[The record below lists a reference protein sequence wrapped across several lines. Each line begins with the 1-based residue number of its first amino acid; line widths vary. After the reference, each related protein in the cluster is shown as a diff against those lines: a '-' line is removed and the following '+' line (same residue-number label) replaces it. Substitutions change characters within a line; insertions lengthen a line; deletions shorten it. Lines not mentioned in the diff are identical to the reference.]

1 MVLSKPTL
9 PLPSVH
15 RFRYSS
21 VFHDGKMTPIRAT
34 LKEVWNHLSWLDLL
48 SAFLV
53 IAGSALQLLN
63 FNAGPS
69 NFLKYLAVLAA
80 LYLLVRFIGWWRS
93 RLLWSLRN
101 RLIVAYLF
109 IAFVPILLILTL
121 VFLAGRI
128 LYSQLGAY
136 LLHEDIQQRIE
147 MIEDISEHI
156 AVAHQAL
163 PPGVT
168 QEESE
173 RILAAQ
179 YRAVHDRD
187 LPGLAITFSSDSS
200 LLRKLDQSGKKSFA
214 GLLQQ
219 ADELSLTSL
228 KVIPDRKG
236 ERVVTVRVPVTP
248 VFLATIAPDL
258 GAIQLNLMEHY
269 TSGKEPVYSSGVEQ
283 YRVAKPIPAHN
294 RGLQPAAFWM
304 DTPVNVVSSFDSVFV
319 GKDGKVDPLR
329 PVLAVFNARP
339 SKLNG
344 RIFASFGELRLF
356 YLFGFILAAV
366 VFLLIE
372 AAAFVTGFV
381 LTRRITRAIADL
393 YRATQYVKSGDF
405 SHRVPIEHHDQLGE
419 LGQSFNEM
427 TGSISG
433 LIEEQN
439 KRQRLENEIS
449 IAREVQNQLF
459 PSTLPSVPGVEIEAI
474 CKAARSVSGDYYDF
488 IQLSPTHVAI
498 AIADIS
504 GKGISAA
511 LLMASLQAAL
521 RSQMLT
527 DGTERLCTAE
537 LVARLNK
544 HLVRNTGD
552 DRFATFFIA
561 VYDSATRT
569 LRYTNAGHLPSFLV
583 CHGKSERLD
592 KGGMVLGVLED
603 YGYEEGSIVVGPD
616 ALLIGYSDGLVE
628 PENVYGEEFGIRR
641 LEETSVRLQGA
652 APLMVAESLMAAA
665 EEWAGTP
672 EQADDMTV
680 IVARLR

>member
-1 MVLSKPTL
+1 
-9 PLPSVH
+9 
-15 RFRYSS
+15 
-21 VFHDGKMTPIRAT
+21 MTPIRAT

-319 GKDGKVDPLR
+319 GKDDKVDPLR

-366 VFLLIE
+366 IFLLIE

-641 LEETSVRLQGA
+641 LEESAVRLHGA

>member
-1 MVLSKPTL
+1 
-9 PLPSVH
+9 
-15 RFRYSS
+15 
-21 VFHDGKMTPIRAT
+21 MTPIRAT
-34 LKEVWNHLSWLDLL
+34 LKEVWNRLSWLDLL
-48 SAFLV
+48 SVLFV
-53 IAGSALQLLN
+53 IAGLVLQLSG

-80 LYLLVRFIGWWRS
+80 LYLLVRLIGWWRS

-101 RLIVAYLF
+101 RLIVAYLL
-109 IAFVPILLILTL
+109 IAFVPILLIVTL
-121 VFLAGRI
+121 VFLAARI

-136 LLHEDIQQRIE
+136 LLHEDIQERIE
-147 MIEDISEHI
+147 VIADLSEHI
-156 AVAHQAL
+156 AVGHQTL
-163 PPGVT
+163 PPGIT
-168 QEESE
+168 REESE

-179 YRAVHDRD
+179 SHTVHDRD
-187 LPGLAITFSSDSS
+187 LPGLSISFSSDTS
-200 LLRKLDQSGKKSFA
+200 LLRKITSPGKDSFA
-214 GLLQQ
+214 GLLQLG
-219 ADELSLTSL
+219 DELSLTSL
-228 KVIPDRKG
+228 RIIPDRHG
-236 ERVVTVRVPVTP
+236 ERVVTLRVPVTSTSD
-248 VFLATIAPDL
+248 FLTTVAPDL
-258 GAIQLNLMEHY
+258 GAIQLNLLEHY
-269 TSGKEPVYSSGVEQ
+269 TGGGGQQSVIYSSGEEQ
-283 YRVAKPIPAHN
+283 YKVAGRLVARN

-339 SKLNG
+339 SKLNS
-344 RIFASFGELRLF
+344 RIFASFGELRLY
-356 YLFGFILAAV
+356 YLILFVMAGIA
-366 VFLLIE
+366 FLLIE
-372 AAAFVTGFV
+372 LAALVTGIV

-393 YRATQYVKSGDF
+393 YRATQYIKSGDF
-405 SHRVPIEHHDQLGE
+405 SHRVPIEHRDQLGE

-527 DGTERLCTAE
+527 DGTERLSTAE

-603 YGYEEGSIVVGPD
+603 YGYEEGSIVVGSD
-616 ALLIGYSDGLVE
+616 SLLIGYSDGLVE